1 MHPGFSFLAEL
12 ENVLGGNQ
20 KRRYQVFKLEY
31 GAESCSMLIPVSS
44 ADTFLCEIEAM
55 HNCSLDEAK
64 QICQKYE
71 GMIE

>member
-1 MHPGFSFLAEL
+1 MGPGFSFLAEL

-31 GAESCSMLIPVSS
+31 GTESCSMLIPVCE
-44 ADTFLCEIEAM
+44 ADAFHDEIASQQ
-55 HNCSLDEAK
+55 NCSLDEAK
-64 QICQKYE
+64 QICKKHE